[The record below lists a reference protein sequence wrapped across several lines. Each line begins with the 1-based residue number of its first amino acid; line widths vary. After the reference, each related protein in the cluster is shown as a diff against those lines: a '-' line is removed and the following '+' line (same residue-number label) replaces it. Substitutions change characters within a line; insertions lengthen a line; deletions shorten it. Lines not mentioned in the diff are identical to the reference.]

1 MIWWWNVY
9 DMVIKMFMTWWG
21 NVQMINDMVSQGR
34 NIFAKS
40 NPSIHASISTL
51 NHFWSYWSSYSIII
65 NHTHLDNFYIH
76 IHILLAMLIL
86 ITLIRLLTLH
96 WSSFLSGL
104 RALQSTLDRHSWAEP
119 SPQTLMIMFMN
130 LPALLCR
137 SGWLRWKSWLDYDDF
152 DNRDWSGSL
161 PPLCVEPSLDPDQP
175 SLPGTHHLPSEQA
188 LQVGNSCPCPDA
200 RSHIH
205 RPFEQALPLSCIVW
219 KLILFII

>member
-34 NIFAKS
+34 NIFAKP

-96 WSSFLSGL
+96 WSSFFHQVCEHYNQPWTDIPERSP
-104 RALQSTLDRHSWAEP
+104 RRKPWWSCSW
-119 SPQTLMIMFMN
+119 TF
-130 LPALLCR
+130 
-137 SGWLRWKSWLDYDDF
+137 
-152 DNRDWSGSL
+152 
-161 PPLCVEPSLDPDQP
+161 
-175 SLPGTHHLPSEQA
+175 LPSCAGQDDCD
-188 LQVGNSCPCPDA
+188 GNHD
-200 RSHIH
+200 
-205 RPFEQALPLSCIVW
+205 
-219 KLILFII
+219 